1 MDHLLLWAV
10 IALFVLILGATWQWL
25 RKLELRSRRR
35 RGNNYLY
42 QEYNYDH
49 DTDHHA
55 IDLAWES
62 YQDDIQNHQSVEENL
77 ALDLDSE
84 EINTEKETRDDPWKE
99 YQNHLPLH
107 QVIEDYLNL
116 ESDGDLAQGKEDL
129 PGDYLSLS
137 AERETNQDLPIEVK
151 SGKNRDIHNSHEN
164 PEVREG

>member
-10 IALFVLILGATWQWL
+10 IALFVLILRATWQWL

-84 EINTEKETRDDPWKE
+84 ETNTEKETRDDPWQE
-99 YQNHLPLH
+99 YQNHLSLH

-116 ESDGDLAQGKEDL
+116 ESDGDSAQGKEDL
-129 PGDYLSLS
+129 PGDYFPLS
-137 AERETNQDLPIEVK
+137 AERETDQDLPIEVK

-164 PEVREG
+164 PEAREG

>member
-77 ALDLDSE
+77 ALEPDSE
-84 EINTEKETRDDPWKE
+84 EINTEKETRDDPWKD
-99 YQNHLPLH
+99 YQNHLSLH

-116 ESDGDLAQGKEDL
+116 ESDGDSSQSEGNTQGNYL
-129 PGDYLSLS
+129 PLS
-137 AERETNQDLPIEVK
+137 AERKTKQGLPIEIK
-151 SGKNRDIHNSHEN
+151 NGKNHDIYNSHEN
-164 PEVREG
+164 PEVSED